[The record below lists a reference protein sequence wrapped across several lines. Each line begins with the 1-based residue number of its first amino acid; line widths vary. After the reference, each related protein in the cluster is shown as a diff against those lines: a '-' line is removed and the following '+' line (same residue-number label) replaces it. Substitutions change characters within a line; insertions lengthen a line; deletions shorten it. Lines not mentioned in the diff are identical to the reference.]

1 MCPTPFVFH
10 FLIYKVFSIDAPTA
24 EKLKG
29 WVGGGMT
36 AFMELLKHTLNLSPT
51 LLILLFP
58 LPKSLSNGLLI
69 VKIPKGREGGEIT
82 ASASSLTYLSEYLTQ
97 WSPQPWFHFSLTHKF
112 LSISARRVKELKGC
126 VRGEII
132 SFVVAD
138 LLTWILDSAV
148 FWYLHTPPP
157 PSPLSWFHLIHKYL
171 SIGAR
176 RSKELKG
183 WVGCGVTDVNTWI
196 SGLLVPPPQPID
208 FTFLYSTNSYQVVR
222 GERKMKGRV
231 GGKIISFVVADLLTW
246 RRDTAVFGYPHPTPL
261 SWFFS
266 TILRKF
272 LSISARRTKNWRDGS
287 IGK

>member
-1 MCPTPFVFH
+1 
-10 FLIYKVFSIDAPTA
+10 
-24 EKLKG
+24 
-29 WVGGGMT
+29 
-36 AFMELLKHTLNLSPT
+36 MELLKHTLNLSPT

-126 VRGEII
+126 VGGEII

-157 PSPLSWFHLIHKYL
+157 P
-171 SIGAR
+171 
-176 RSKELKG
+176 
-183 WVGCGVTDVNTWI
+183 
-196 SGLLVPPPQPID
+196 PPPPP
-208 FTFLYSTNSYQVVR
+208 TFLISSYSQ
-222 GERKMKGRV
+222 
-231 GGKIISFVVADLLTW
+231 
-246 RRDTAVFGYPHPTPL
+246 
-261 SWFFS
+261 
-266 TILRKF
+266 ILVNWCAE
-272 LSISARRTKNWRDGS
+272 IRRTEGMGRLRGYWREYLNQWPSSTSTPNLLISLFS
-287 IGK
+287 IR

>member
-10 FLIYKVFSIDAPTA
+10 FLIHKVFSIDAPTA

-36 AFMELLKHTLNLSPT
+36 AFVELLTHTLYLSPT

-112 LSISARRVKELKGC
+112 LSISARRVKELKGR
-126 VRGEII
+126 VGGEII

-138 LLTWILDSAV
+138 LLTWILDSAI
-148 FWYLHTPPP
+148 FWYLHPPP
-157 PSPLSWFHLIHKYL
+157 PAFLISSYSQIL
-171 SIGAR
+171 VNWRAE
-176 RSKELKG
+176 SKRTE
-183 WVGCGVTDVNTWI
+183 GCGVTDVNTWI
-196 SGLLVPPPQPID
+196 SGLLVPPP
-208 FTFLYSTNSYQVVR
+208 
-222 GERKMKGRV
+222 
-231 GGKIISFVVADLLTW
+231 LT
-246 RRDTAVFGYPHPTPL
+246 Y
-261 SWFFS
+261 WFHFS
-266 TILRKF
+266 LFDKF
-272 LSISARRTKNWRDGS
+272 LSSGPQRAKNEGTSRW
-287 IGK
+287 

>member
-1 MCPTPFVFH
+1 MCPIPFVFH

-69 VKIPKGREGGEIT
+69 VKISKGREGGEIT

-126 VRGEII
+126 VGGEII

-157 PSPLSWFHLIHKYL
+157 PPHFLDFILF
-171 SIGAR
+171 
-176 RSKELKG
+176 
-183 WVGCGVTDVNTWI
+183 TNTCQ
-196 SGLLVPPPQPID
+196 L
-208 FTFLYSTNSYQVVR
+208 VR
-222 GERKMKGRV
+222 GEQ
-231 GGKIISFVVADLLTW
+231 
-246 RRDTAVFGYPHPTPL
+246 
-261 SWFFS
+261 
-266 TILRKF
+266 
-272 LSISARRTKNWRDGS
+272 KNWRDG
-287 IGK
+287 

>member
-1 MCPTPFVFH
+1 MQ
-10 FLIYKVFSIDAPTA
+10 
-24 EKLKG
+24 
-29 WVGGGMT
+29 
-36 AFMELLKHTLNLSPT
+36 TLDLSPT
-51 LLILLFP
+51 LLILLFL
-58 LPKSLSNGLLI
+58 LPKSMSNGLLI
-69 VKIPKGREGGEIT
+69 VKILKGREGGEII

-97 WSPQPWFHFSLTHKF
+97 WLSQPPPCWFHFSLTHKF
-112 LSISARRVKELKGC
+112 LSISARRVKELKGW
-126 VRGEII
+126 VYGEII

-138 LLTWILDSAV
+138 LLTWILDSAI
-148 FWYLHTPPP
+148 FWHLHPPHP
-157 PSPLSWFHLIHKYL
+157 PLLSWFHLIHKYL

-176 RSKELKG
+176 IAKELKG

-222 GERKMKGRV
+222 RERKMKGRV

-246 RRDTAVFGYPHPTPL
+246 RLDTAVFGYPHPTPL

-272 LSISARRTKNWRDGS
+272 LSISARRKKNWRDGS
-287 IGK
+287 VGKQLQSIKLYYFNYLIPSIPSPILFSLN